1 MFRHTGFNCTKKKKR
16 ENRSVATMIQKKNQ
30 SFNMCH
36 VLIYHS
42 SNGIFHFN
50 ILIFQSGQRSD
61 TQGTEK
67 FFSTVAYINT
77 LIVKRKGESYLDQ
90 ISWSYSGKQGV
101 LTRILRFLIASIDHF
116 HKRLRTCYSF
126 VLMFIRPTGFALV

>member
-1 MFRHTGFNCTKKKKR
+1 
-16 ENRSVATMIQKKNQ
+16 
-30 SFNMCH
+30 MCH

-61 TQGTEK
+61 TQDTEK
-67 FFSTVAYINT
+67 FFSTIAYINT

-90 ISWSYSGKQGV
+90 ISWSYSGKQSV
-101 LTRILRFLIASIDHF
+101 LTCILRFLIASIDLF
-116 HKRLRTCYSF
+116 QKDC
-126 VLMFIRPTGFALV
+126 VLVSTYVY